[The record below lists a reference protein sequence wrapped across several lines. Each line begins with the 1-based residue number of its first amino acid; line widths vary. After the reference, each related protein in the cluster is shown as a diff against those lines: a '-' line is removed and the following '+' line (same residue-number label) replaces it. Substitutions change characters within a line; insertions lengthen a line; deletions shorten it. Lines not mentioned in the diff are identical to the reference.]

1 MYNLRKGFYHSN
13 SGVGIQK
20 AVRQTPALLLF
31 LRMHEAEIAGKGV
44 DLMAWRNYRRNA
56 TGKYHNHRVERDGII
71 FDSQKEE
78 SKWRNEL

>member
-1 MYNLRKGFYHSN
+1 
-13 SGVGIQK
+13 
-20 AVRQTPALLLF
+20 
-31 LRMHEAEIAGKGV
+31 MHEAEIAGKGV